1 MKSFKKIT
9 AFLLGSA
16 MLCSSFS
23 GMPNL
28 HVNAANDLIVNDCFW
43 KDTRG
48 QNIYSQGGGIF
59 KFGDTYYWYGV
70 HYKGAETYAANP
82 SKKNE
87 DYSFVSV
94 SCYSSKDLVNWKF
107 ENDVLTP
114 KSKGWNWAYWVGRLG
129 VAYCPKSKQYVLVTQ
144 YNDSVLFAS
153 CSSPTGNFE
162 VKNVQ
167 DQIPNVLK
175 QGTGDQTVFVDDDGQ
190 AYLICSNKGG
200 RGHQYVAKLRESD
213 FLAAEPAKEVAKGS
227 GREGNCMF
235 KYKGRYY
242 FCASDLHGWNA
253 SHSYYMSSDNI
264 YGPYTKWEVMEGTD
278 ADFSHVTQTGFF
290 YTVKGSKE
298 ETVLFCGD
306 RWSDF
311 AGNGLGYNQWVP
323 LTVNGTHVKFNSVS
337 EFHLNAKTGE
347 WKIGENNNWI
357 LNPSFDADRVSQ
369 SSMAGWK
376 NSGTGNSNSKGGRTG
391 NWCMQHWSDKDF
403 KGILSQNVTLPNGT
417 YTLKAY
423 AKSNGSINQSYVYVK
438 GYGGQDRQ
446 ATIKDAG
453 NNWKEITIPDIQ
465 VTNGTCEVGIY
476 TDAKAGA
483 WVKTDDFTLIGTS
496 SGTVQNPTEE
506 TQPPTELQPL
516 NGNLIRNLHVD
527 DANNAVNW
535 SIQKNLK
542 TGDAVFGDRNF
553 HFTEM
558 PEKFSGAEW
567 IKTACNSK
575 KYQGNQ
581 ASFTVSENATVFL
594 GVDSRLETAKPKW
607 LNSWTKTND
616 FFKDDGNP
624 VVTYQIYRKDVSKD
638 EIITIGMNG
647 NANSVNYF
655 AVVKPY
661 EEPQTYLRGDLNQDG
676 IINIYDLVLL
686 KKHLQKNNFD
696 TLTAGIADV
705 TSDGKVDSADVRL
718 LTDYLHKRAKI
729 NPIRFSPDIAE
740 IPVEELTSEST
751 EPTLEP
757 SVKPLAGKR
766 KMEYLNRG
774 VSAVSTGNS
783 VFISW
788 RSLASDTP
796 DTAFNVYRTTDG
808 KTEKINDAPLTN
820 GTNFTD
826 NKADLKKDNT
836 YSVKA
841 VINGREYESNCSD
854 TLPANSIQNVR
865 IVNIKSG
872 SKIHFVWVGDFDGDG
887 TYDYLVDRNTDE
899 HQKLEAYKNDGT
911 YLYTIDLGY
920 NSENKNNISPGAS
933 AIDVGMWDGV
943 TVYDM
948 DSDGYADICLR
959 IADGVTFG
967 DGKVYHNADTQAQE
981 IAVID
986 GRTGTLKASCPVPQ
1000 DYAHIGSMACMMEI
1014 GYLDGIHPSVV
1025 CWMKN
1030 RNKDKTFNSMTAAFG
1045 YQADGTFGM
1054 HWKYKNEI
1062 LFNDRTEYKNG
1073 YAEAH
1078 QIRVADVDYD
1088 GKDEVLHMGY
1098 ALNGDGSLR
1107 YHIDEIVHGDRWFV
1121 GSFDNSNNG
1130 REMMGYGIQ
1139 QNNPYGLLE
1148 YFYNAST
1155 GEMLWTNY
1163 AKEGTADVGRG
1174 NIGDIDPRYPGFE
1187 CWSFQ
1192 GLYNHNGKRIGDSA
1206 MYPCIRLWWDG
1217 DLLAESYN
1225 DKKFEKWN
1233 YQTQKT
1239 ERLLSPWNITD
1250 CTGADR
1256 GAPMFYADITGDW
1269 REEVIMTSSDF
1280 SKLVILQTTI
1290 PTDTKLYCLAQN
1302 PCYRNCMT
1310 AKGYFQSHMLDY
1322 YLGTDMKM
1330 PETPDISIIH

>member
-1 MKSFKKIT
+1 MKKT
-9 AFLLGSA
+9 RAFSKVGAALLGCA
-16 MLCSSFS
+16 MLFTAQPAFPV
-23 GMPNL
+23 MQA
-28 HVNAANDLIVNDCFW
+28 NAAGDLIVNDCFW
-43 KDTRG
+43 KDTKG
-48 QNIYSQGGGIF
+48 NNIYSQGGGVF

-70 HYKGAETYAANP
+70 HYKGAETYAAKP
-82 SKKNE
+82 TGKNSE
-87 DYSFVSV
+87 TEFVSV

-144 YNDSVLFAS
+144 YNESVLFAS

-175 QGTGDQTVFVDDDGQ
+175 AGTGDQTIFVDDDGQ

-213 FLAAEPAKEVAKGS
+213 YLAAEAAVEVAKGS

-235 KYKGRYY
+235 KYKGKYY
-242 FCASDLHGWNA
+242 FCASDLHGWNS
-253 SHSYYMSSDNI
+253 SHSYYMVADNI
-264 YGPYTKWEVMEGTD
+264 YGPYSGWKVMDGTD
-278 ADFSHVTQTGFF
+278 EDFSHVTQTGFF
-290 YTVKGSKE
+290 YTVKGSKQ

-323 LTVNGTHVKFNSVS
+323 LTVNGNDVKFNSLS
-337 EFHLNAKTGE
+337 EFHLNAQTGE
-347 WKIGENNNWI
+347 WSVGENNNWI

-369 SSMAGWK
+369 TTMAGWK
-376 NSGTGNSNSKGGRTG
+376 NSGDGNSNSKGGRTG

-403 KGILSQNVTLPNGT
+403 KGSLSQNVTLPNGT

-423 AKSNGSINQSYVYVK
+423 AKSSGTINQSYIYVK
-438 GYGGQDRQ
+438 GYGGSDKQ

-453 NNWKEITIPDIQ
+453 SNWKEITIKDIQ
-465 VTNGTCEVGIY
+465 VTNGKCEVGIY

-483 WVKTDDFTLIGTS
+483 WVKTDDFTLIGKS
-496 SGTVQNPTEE
+496 SGSAPVTTEPTL
-506 TQPPTELQPL
+506 PPTEPPAL
-516 NGNLIRNLHVD
+516 NGKLIRDVKIAD
-527 DANNAVNW
+527 SANAGGW
-535 SIQKNLK
+535 SIESNLN
-542 TGDAVFGDRNF
+542 TGNKVFGDRD
-553 HFTEM
+553 FTFASV
-558 PEKFSGAEW
+558 PDSIKGAEW
-567 IKTACNSK
+567 LRTACNSK
-575 KYQGNQ
+575 KYSGEQ
-581 ASFTVSENATVFL
+581 ASFTVSEDATVFV
-594 GVDSRLETAKPKW
+594 GVDTRLETTLPAW
-607 LNSWTKTND
+607 LSGWTKTAD
-616 FFKDDGNP
+616 ALTDSGDP
-624 VVTYQIYRKDVSKD
+624 QVTYQLYRKDVKAN
-638 EIITIGMNG
+638 ERVVIGTNG
-647 NANSVNYF
+647 NANSVNFF
-655 AVVKPY
+655 AAVKRY
-661 EEPQTYLRGDLNQDG
+661 EAAQGILRGDINQDG
-676 IINIYDLVLL
+676 TVDVFDLGLL
-686 KKHLQKNNFD
+686 KQG
-696 TLTAGIADV
+696 LTKGMDAQTSAIADV
-705 TSDGKVDSADVRL
+705 NNDGKADSRDAEL
-718 LTDYLHKRAKI
+718 LTRYLHGKAAI
-729 NPIRFSPDIAE
+729 TPPYVTPGQTAASQ
-740 IPVEELTSEST
+740 
-751 EPTLEP
+751 P
-757 SVKPLAGKR
+757 SVDTSVQMLSGSRP
-766 KMEYLNRG
+766 MEYLSRG
-774 VSAVSTGNS
+774 VSAVSNGKS
-783 VFISW
+783 VFVSW
-788 RSLASDTP
+788 RSLASDAP
-796 DTAFNVYRTTDG
+796 DAAFNVYRTTDG
-808 KTEKINDAPLTN
+808 KTTKINDAPIAG

-826 NKADLKKDNT
+826 PKADLKKNNT
-836 YSVKA
+836 YSVKI
-841 VINGREYESNCSD
+841 VQNGKEIDCDGTD
-854 TLPANSIQNVR
+854 TLPANSVQNVR
-865 IVNIKSG
+865 IVNIKPG
-872 SKIHFVWVGDFDGDG
+872 SQIHFVWVGDFDGDG
-887 TYDYLVDRNTDE
+887 NYDFLVDRNTDE
-899 HQKLEAYKNDGT
+899 HQKLEAYKHDGT

-933 AIDVGMWDGV
+933 AVDCGMWDGV

-948 DSDGYADICLR
+948 DCDGYADICLR

-967 DGKVYHNADTQAQE
+967 DGKKYANANKQAQE

-986 GRTGTLKASCPVPQ
+986 GRTGSLKASAPVPQ
-1000 DYAHIGSMACMMEI
+1000 DYVKVGPMACMMEI
-1014 GYLDGIHPSVV
+1014 GYLDGTHPSVV

-1030 RNKDKTFNSMTAAFG
+1030 RNSDKTFNSVTAAYNFEN
-1045 YQADGTFGM
+1045 GTFKKR
-1054 HWKYKNEI
+1054 WQYKNEV

-1098 ALNGDGSLR
+1098 CLNGDGSLR

-1121 GSFDNSNNG
+1121 GSFDNANNG
-1130 REMMGYGIQ
+1130 KEMMGYGIQ
-1139 QNNPYGLLE
+1139 QNNQYGLLE

-1155 GEMLWTNY
+1155 GKMIWTNY

-1174 NIGDIDPRYPGFE
+1174 NIGDIDPRYDGFE

-1192 GLYNHNGKRIGDSA
+1192 GLYNHNGKRIGDNSL
-1206 MYPCIRLWWDG
+1206 YPCIRLWWDG

-1233 YQTQKT
+1233 YQTGKV

-1250 CTGADR
+1250 STGATR

-1269 REEVIMTSSDF
+1269 REEVIMTSSDY
-1280 SKLVILQTTI
+1280 SKLVILGTTD

-1322 YLGTDMKM
+1322 YLGSGMQM
-1330 PETPDISIIH
+1330 PKTPDIRIIH